1 MCGIAGI
8 VGFGAPISAQILA
21 AMNRTLVHR
30 GPDDGGEWVSPKGDI
45 GLANRRLAILDL
57 SAAGHQPMAS
67 QDGSCRLTFNG
78 EIYNYV
84 ELRRDLVSRGHVFRT
99 QTDTEVIL
107 AAYAEW
113 GGHCVERFNGMF
125 AFAIWD
131 ARRSV
136 LFAARDRFGEKPFY
150 YVRLPDRL
158 LFASEIKAL
167 FPDPE
172 VPRRPD
178 DIAVG
183 RYLALELLDC
193 DERTFFADVRQL
205 PAAHTLTV
213 DRDGR
218 TVFRRYW
225 DLDLDADRP
234 AASDA
239 ALADEFRALLTDAV
253 NIRLRSD
260 VAVGSSLSGGLD
272 SSSIVC
278 TMSAL
283 LKQHPSATQKTFS
296 ARYRVGPSD
305 EGRFIEAVVD
315 RTGVDPHNVFI
326 EGRDLADDLE
336 PFVLHQNEPV
346 AHTSQFAQWKV
357 MKLARECGVTVLLD
371 GQGADEIIGGYP
383 SPTFGYRYAELLTG
397 GHALT
402 LLRELAAFQR
412 HHGNAAVALRY
423 LAGAL
428 LPKGVKRAVRR
439 RFIGTSR
446 LTASERGCHE
456 APETPETLARMTGP
470 PGSGPALRRALHE
483 TLTVTSLPGL
493 LRYGD
498 RNSMAFSREARLPF
512 LDHRLVEF
520 AYSLPSDQLVRD
532 GTTKGILRRAMS
544 GIIPDVVRDRMDK
557 IGFSTP
563 ERDWFAGPLK
573 PRIEAALADLKRR
586 ELVPAAAVDEQWSRL
601 AAGRGRSGNVWRLAN
616 LELWMQQFIDR
627 ASSVPDVAA

>member
-8 VGFGAPISAQILA
+8 LSFGGPVSPPLLS
-21 AMNRTLVHR
+21 AMNATLVHR
-30 GPDDGGEWVSPKGDI
+30 GPDDGGEWMSADQRV

-67 QDGSCRLTFNG
+67 PDGSCWLAFNG

-84 ELRRDLVSRGHVFRT
+84 ELRRDLISRGHHFRT

-113 GGHCVERFNGMF
+113 GEHCVERFNGMF

-150 YVRLPDRL
+150 YIQLPDRL

-167 FPDPE
+167 FADPD

-183 RYLALELLDC
+183 RYLALELVDC

-205 PAAHTLTV
+205 AAAHTLTV
-213 DRDGR
+213 ENDGR

-225 DLDLDADRP
+225 DLDLDADRRP
-234 AASDA
+234 ASDA

-283 LKQHPSATQKTFS
+283 LKEHTSATQKTFS

-305 EGRFIEAVVD
+305 EGRFIKAVVD

-336 PFVLHQNEPV
+336 RFVGYQNEPV

-357 MKLARECGVTVLLD
+357 MKLARDCGVTVLLD
-371 GQGADEIIGGYP
+371 GQGADEVIGGYP

-412 HHGNAAVALRY
+412 HHGNATVALRY

-428 LPKGVKRAVRR
+428 LPKGVKRAVRP
-439 RFIGTSR
+439 RFIGTAR
-446 LTASERGCHE
+446 LTASKHGGQETQETQETTLGRRG
-456 APETPETLARMTGP
+456 A
-470 PGSGPALRRALHE
+470 GSGPALRRALYE
-483 TLTVTSLPGL
+483 ALTVTSLPGL

-520 AYSLPSDQLVRD
+520 AYSLPSDQLVRH
-532 GTTKGILRRAMS
+532 GTTKGILRRSMS

-563 ERDWFAGPLK
+563 ERDWFAGPLR

-586 ELVPAAAVDEQWSRL
+586 GLVPAAAVDEQWSRL